1 MDLNAL
7 AKKLGLEESE
17 TYKYRIRQMENYQG
31 YYVERL
37 NKTNGFMCSIA
48 VSDTLLT
55 SLRSGLIEDF
65 ASLLKKDFDSVEQKA
80 ILKKL
85 KEEEA
90 LLDKQTFGMCNI
102 GDKVSPII

>member
-65 ASLLKKDFDSVEQKA
+65 ASLLKKDFDSAELNA
-80 ILKKL
+80 ILKAKRRESL
-85 KEEEA
+85 A
-90 LLDKQTFGMCNI
+90 
-102 GDKVSPII
+102 